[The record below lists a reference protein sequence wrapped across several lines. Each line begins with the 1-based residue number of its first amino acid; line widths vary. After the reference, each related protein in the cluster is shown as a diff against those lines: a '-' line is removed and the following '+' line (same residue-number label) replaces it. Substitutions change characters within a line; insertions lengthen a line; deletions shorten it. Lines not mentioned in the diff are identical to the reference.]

1 MKEKLQDYVTDN
13 ENPLYNFE
21 LGLEYEKI
29 GQTSSAISFFLR
41 CAERSHTHDIT
52 MTYESLLHMGHL
64 YDIQGRREKTATSCW
79 KKALTLAPL
88 RPEAYYYLSR
98 LSNWNGNYDEA
109 YMLTTIALNFC
120 DFNLDTLKNTDY
132 IDPKTYKVNI
142 LFDYGLSAWW
152 WGKVDESTDIFT
164 DLYQNHYNEL
174 PGYQQ
179 NILFQYLKD
188 KMKVIDS

>member
-1 MKEKLQDYVTDN
+1 METQLSNYVMDN

-41 CAERSHTHDIT
+41 CAERSHTNDIT
-52 MTYESLLHMGHL
+52 LTYESLLHMGHL

-79 KKALTLAPL
+79 KKALTLSPL

-98 LSNWNGNYDEA
+98 LSNWNANYDEA

-120 DFNLDTLKNTDY
+120 DFNLDTLKNTNY
-132 IDPKTYKVNI
+132 IDPSTYKVNI
-142 LFDYGLSAWW
+142 LFDHGLSAWW
-152 WGKVDESTDIFT
+152 WGKVDESTNIFT
-164 DLYQNHYNEL
+164 DLYQNHYNEF
-174 PGYQQ
+174 PSYQQ
-179 NILFQYLKD
+179 NILSQYLKD
-188 KMKVIDS
+188 KMKVI